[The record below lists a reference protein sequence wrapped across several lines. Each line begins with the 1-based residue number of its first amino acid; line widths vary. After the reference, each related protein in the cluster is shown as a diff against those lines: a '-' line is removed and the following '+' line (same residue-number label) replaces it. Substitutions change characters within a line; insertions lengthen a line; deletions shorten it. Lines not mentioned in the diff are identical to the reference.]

1 MTMQTLQKTAAPT
14 RWTIDPAESTV
25 EFAAKSFW
33 GLMTVRGRFDRFD
46 GSYVAGPDG
55 IKIELTVD
63 GDSLDT
69 GNAKRDEHL
78 RSADFFGIADHPEV
92 RFTSTRVS
100 YEGEGVLDVQGELE
114 AAGAVV
120 PVEFDATLRET
131 GGGLEVEATT
141 TVDHARFGMSS
152 GPLRMIRPPVVLH
165 VKAQLT
171 Y

>member
-1 MTMQTLQKTAAPT
+1 MQTLQKTAAPT
-14 RWTIDPAESTV
+14 RWRVDPARSTV

-46 GSYVAGPDG
+46 GSYEVGPDG
-55 IKIELTVD
+55 ITIDLAVD
-63 GDSLDT
+63 ANSLDT

-92 RFTSTRVS
+92 RFRSTRVS
-100 YEGEGVLDVQGELE
+100 YVGDRELHVQGELE

-120 PVEFDATLRET
+120 PVDLRATLREA

-141 TVDHARFGMSS
+141 TVDHASFGMSS
-152 GPLRMIRPPVVLH
+152 GHLGMIRPPVALRVNAH
-165 VKAQLT
+165 LT
-171 Y
+171 R